1 MSLGAAVD
9 DFQKAHM
16 KAVLTEILAKA
27 TGKNADLLSYD
38 TVRKELKLHNTA
50 IDRGLHEI
58 PLDAIIGSA
67 GRYEDFTKGFFP
79 KRSSDEYRWARVKV
93 AIESLTGVPPIEVY
107 KVDQVYFVIDGNHRV
122 SVARQI
128 GAEKIQAQVYEVDIN
143 VQLTPDLDPDD
154 LMLKAELSKFFQQT
168 GLNTLRPQ
176 IDFTLTSP
184 GAYQKLLEHIHTHRY
199 FMGIEQQ
206 HPIDWKEAVIHWCDQ
221 VYQPVLEVIQRQG
234 LLRKFPNR
242 SPADMYLWI
251 MEYHVDLEK
260 ELGWRLKSDV
270 VAANLS
276 ARFSANILDIV
287 RRMRDLVYD
296 WMIPDSLES
305 GPKPGSW
312 RRQILST
319 RGEQAHLFSNILV
332 PLKDL
337 GSSWNAL
344 EQAILMAQMEN
355 AKLLGLHVQ
364 TASEAYDLEDIEQ
377 FKQKFLSRCQDA
389 GVSGDFSVEKGD
401 PARIITGRS
410 IWADLIVADFC
421 NHPLPSLTTKLKAIR
436 HTILRRSG
444 RPLLAVCSGPHEIH
458 SALLAYDGSP
468 KAKEALFVAAYLA
481 QKYALPLVVLTA
493 YQHHPKEAKVQNEA
507 KKYLVSHRIKAKFL
521 VEKGSPEIVI
531 ERVADENNIDLLIM
545 GSYGFKPILE
555 LVLGS
560 TVDYLLAKGRRPILI
575 CR

>member
-1 MSLGAAVD
+1 MSLSAAVD

-38 TVRKELKLHNTA
+38 AVRKELKLHNTA

-79 KRSSDEYRWARVKV
+79 KRSSDEGRWARVKM

-128 GAEKIQAQVYEVDIN
+128 GAEKIQARVHEIDVS
-143 VQLTPDLDPDD
+143 VHLTPDLDPDD
-154 LMLKAELSKFFQQT
+154 LLLKAEQNDFFRHT
-168 GLNTLRPQ
+168 GLNKLRPQ
-176 IDFTLTSP
+176 IDFTLTAL
-184 GAYQKLLEHIHTHRY
+184 GMYQKLLEHIHTHRY

-206 HPIDWKEAVIHWCDQ
+206 HPIDWTDAVLHWCDR

-234 LLRKFPNR
+234 LLRKFPDR

-251 MEYHVDLEK
+251 MEYHDDLEK

-276 ARFSANILDIV
+276 TRFSANLSDV
-287 RRMRDLVYD
+287 LRRIRDRIYD
-296 WMIPDSLES
+296 WMTPDTLES
-305 GPKPGSW
+305 GPEPGSW
-312 RRQILST
+312 RRQILAM
-319 RGEQAHLFSNILV
+319 RGEGSDLFANILV
-332 PLKDL
+332 PIKDL
-337 GSSWNAL
+337 DSCWGAL
-344 EQAILMAQMEN
+344 EQAILVARMEN
-355 AKLLGLHVQ
+355 ANILGLHVQ
-364 TASEAYDLEDIEQ
+364 TLGEAENAENIER
-377 FKQKFLSRCQDA
+377 FKQRFLTRCQEA
-389 GVSGDFSVEKGD
+389 GVSGDFAVERGD
-401 PARIITGRS
+401 PARMITERS
-410 IWADLIVADFC
+410 KWADLIIADFC

-444 RPLLAVCSGPHEIH
+444 RPLLAVCSGAVQIRT
-458 SALLAYDGSP
+458 ALLAYDGSP
-468 KAKEALFVAAYLA
+468 KAKEALFMAAYLS
-481 QKYALPLVVLTA
+481 QKHKLPLVVVTVI
-493 YQHHPKEAKVQNEA
+493 HHDPKEAEIQIEA
-507 KKYLVSHRIKAKFL
+507 RKYLASHRVKAKYM
-521 VEKGSPEIVI
+521 VEKGPPAIVI
-531 ERVADENNIDLLIM
+531 QRIAEEKNIDLLIM
-545 GSYGFKPILE
+545 GSYGFKPIFE

-560 TVDYLLAKGRRPILI
+560 TVDYLLAKGNRPILI

>member
-1 MSLGAAVD
+1 MSLSAAVD

-38 TVRKELKLHNTA
+38 AVRKELKLHNTA

-79 KRSSDEYRWARVKV
+79 KRPSDEGRWARVKM

-128 GAEKIQAQVYEVDIN
+128 GAEKIQARVHEIDVS
-143 VQLTPDLDPDD
+143 VHLTPDLNPDD
-154 LMLKAELSKFFQQT
+154 LMLKAEQNSYFQQT
-168 GLNTLRPQ
+168 GLNKLRPQ
-176 IDFTLTSP
+176 IDFTLTAP
-184 GAYQKLLEHIHTHRY
+184 GMYQKLLEHIHTHRY

-206 HPIDWKEAVIHWCDQ
+206 HPIDWTDAVLHWCDH

-234 LLRKFPNR
+234 LLRKFPDR

-251 MEYHVDLEK
+251 MEYHNDLEK

-276 ARFSANILDIV
+276 TRFSANLSDV
-287 RRMRDLVYD
+287 LRRIRDRIYD
-296 WMIPDSLES
+296 WMTPDTLES
-305 GPKPGSW
+305 GPEPGSW
-312 RRQILST
+312 RRQILAM
-319 RGEQAHLFSNILV
+319 RGEGSDLFANILV
-332 PLKDL
+332 PIKDL
-337 GSSWNAL
+337 DSCWGAL
-344 EQAILMAQMEN
+344 EQAILVARMEN
-355 AKLLGLHVQ
+355 ANILGLHVQ
-364 TASEAYDLEDIEQ
+364 TLDEAENAENIER
-377 FKQKFLSRCQDA
+377 FKQRFLTRCQEA
-389 GVSGDFSVEKGD
+389 GVSGDFAVERGD
-401 PARIITGRS
+401 PARMITERS
-410 IWADLIVADFC
+410 KWADLIIADFC

-444 RPLLAVCSGPHEIH
+444 RPLLAVCSGAVQIRT
-458 SALLAYDGSP
+458 ALLAYDGSP
-468 KAKEALFVAAYLA
+468 KAKEALFMAAYLS
-481 QKYALPLVVLTA
+481 QKHKLPLVVVTVI
-493 YQHHPKEAKVQNEA
+493 HHDPKEAEIQIEA
-507 KKYLVSHRIKAKFL
+507 RKYLASHRVKAKYM
-521 VEKGSPEIVI
+521 VEKGPPAIVI
-531 ERVADENNIDLLIM
+531 QRIAEEKNVDLLIM

-560 TVDYLLAKGRRPILI
+560 TVDYLLAKGNRPILI